1 MKRVVYH
8 VTPVG
13 EDWRVK
19 RVGAERAANVFESKK
34 DAIARGKELA
44 KHAGLGQVRVHGKN
58 GDIETEHTYGEDPK
72 RSQG

>member
-19 RVGAERAANVFESKK
+19 RVGAKRAANVFESKK
-34 DAIARGKELA
+34 VAIAKGKELA
-44 KHAGLGQVRVHGKN
+44 KHAGLGQVRVHGRE
-58 GDIETEHTYGEDPK
+58 GDIETEYTYGEDPRK
-72 RSQG
+72 SRG

>member
-19 RVGAERAANVFESKK
+19 RVGAKRAAKVFESKK
-34 DAIARGKELA
+34 DAVGRGKELA
-44 KHAGLGQVRVHGKN
+44 KGAGFGQVRVHGRD
-58 GDIETEHTYGEDPK
+58 GDIETEYTYGEDP
-72 RSQG
+72 RESQG